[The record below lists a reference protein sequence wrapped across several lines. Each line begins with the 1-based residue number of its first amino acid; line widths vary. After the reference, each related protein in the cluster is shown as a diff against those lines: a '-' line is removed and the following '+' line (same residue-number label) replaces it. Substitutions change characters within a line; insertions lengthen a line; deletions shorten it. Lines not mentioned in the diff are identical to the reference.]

1 MSEAPGRPKQA
12 RTAGEAGGL
21 LVGEAPGRPKQ
32 ARTAGEAGGILVS
45 FEQPAPIVTR
55 FALFEGRVHDGM
67 TAAFRAAVLAEVL
80 PHWTAFPGV
89 LAVRVCFADER
100 DEGAPELPLI
110 LAISYADR
118 AAVDAALASAARAAA
133 KAATE
138 AILARYFEGRIHH
151 HITQAHDHVIAGAG
165 AAAAAS

>member
-1 MSEAPGRPKQA
+1 MSD
-12 RTAGEAGGL
+12 
-21 LVGEAPGRPKQ
+21 APGRPKQ

-45 FEQPAPIVTR
+45 VEQPAPIVTR
-55 FALFEGRVHDGM
+55 FALLEGRVHDGM

-118 AAVDAALASAARAAA
+118 AAVDTALASAARAAA